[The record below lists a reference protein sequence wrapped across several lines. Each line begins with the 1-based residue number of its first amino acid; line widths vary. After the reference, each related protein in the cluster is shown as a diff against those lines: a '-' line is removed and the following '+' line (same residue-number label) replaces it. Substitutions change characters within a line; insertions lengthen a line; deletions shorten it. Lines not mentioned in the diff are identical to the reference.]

1 MATSVNPLDN
11 GTNTNKTANG
21 TKIIKP
27 GSDMDK
33 NSFLKILSAE
43 LSNQDPS
50 KDQDSTAYVSQL
62 AQFAGMEQ
70 MTNLNS
76 TMSKFAYQNYVGKA
90 VTVSDKDSSGNPYTG
105 IVQAVTTS
113 STGTT
118 LSLLVN
124 EDGKNVEKDFDI
136 GDIVSTVNM
145 QDSSLSQLTSLN
157 TNMSFLLVSS
167 LIGKSVSVA
176 DTNGDVS
183 GTITGAY
190 KDSSN
195 NIMVNV
201 KNSAGT
207 VNAYSYDKIKSV
219 G

>member
-124 EDGKNVEKDFDI
+124 EDVEKDFDI
-136 GDIVSTVNM
+136 GDVVSTINM
-145 QDSSLSQLTSLN
+145 QDSSLLQLTSLN
-157 TNMSFLLVSS
+157 SNMSFLLVSS
-167 LIGKSVSVA
+167 LIGKSVSVT
-176 DTNGDVS
+176 DKNGDVS

-201 KNSAGT
+201 KNSSGT